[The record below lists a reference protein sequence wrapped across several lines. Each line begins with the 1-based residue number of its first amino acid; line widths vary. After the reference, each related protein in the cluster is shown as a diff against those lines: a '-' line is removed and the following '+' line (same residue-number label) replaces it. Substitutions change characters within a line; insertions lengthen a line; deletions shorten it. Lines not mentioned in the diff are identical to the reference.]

1 MQTQGM
7 LTVEELAEL
16 AHTGQI
22 DTVLC
27 QFTDLQGRFM
37 GKRVL
42 PDFFLEDVLGAEGL
56 HACLYLLAID
66 MEMEP
71 LPGYAYASWDTGY
84 GDFRMIPDL
93 ATLRLCPWLE
103 KTAMVICDIAD
114 EETSEPTDVAPRA
127 DPARQIEPPPRWA
140 TDQDRLGARVL
151 PVQGFVRGR
160 RPTTGTATLGR
171 SSSYIMDYHML
182 QTTKDEWFIRQ
193 IRNGM
198 RGAGIPV
205 EFRKGEFGKGQ
216 HEINITYSD
225 ALSRRADH
233 HAHLQARCQGDRG
246 VERSRRSRSWRSGRW
261 PRPGRR
267 CHLHSSVWSA
277 DGTSRLM
284 WDDDG
289 DTTCPTRSAGTSA
302 GS

>member
-1 MQTQGM
+1 MQTRGM

-16 AHTGQI
+16 AHTGKI

-84 GDFRMIPDL
+84 GGVRRIPDL

-114 EETSEPTDVAPRA
+114 EETSEPTAVAPRA
-127 DPARQIEPPPRWA
+127 ILRAQIAAAAEMGYLIKTGSELEFYLFKDSFDEMADRGYRDARP
-140 TDQDRLGARVL
+140 
-151 PVQGFVRGR
+151 
-160 RPTTGTATLGR
+160 

-182 QTTKDEWFIRQ
+182 QTTKDEWFIRKV
-193 IRNGM
+193 RNGM

-205 EFRKGEFGKGQ
+205 EFSKGEFRS
-216 HEINITYSD
+216 EP
-225 ALSRRADH
+225 RRATELELHHGLPHAADH
-233 HAHLQARCQGDRG
+233 QGRVVHPQGAQRHAGCRDPGRVQQGRVRQGPARDQHHVLRCA
-246 VERSRRSRSWRSGRW
+246 VERR
-261 PRPGRR
+261 
-267 CHLHSSVWSA
+267 
-277 DGTSRLM
+277 
-284 WDDDG
+284 
-289 DTTCPTRSAGTSA
+289 
-302 GS
+302 